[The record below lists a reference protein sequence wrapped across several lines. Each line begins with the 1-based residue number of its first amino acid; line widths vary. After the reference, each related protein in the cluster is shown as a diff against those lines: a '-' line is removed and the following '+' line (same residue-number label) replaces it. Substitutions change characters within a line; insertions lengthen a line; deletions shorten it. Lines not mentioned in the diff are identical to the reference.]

1 MVFHSLWGW
10 EKRYFVL
17 PGSFLN
23 FPPRAPPGTAVPRT
37 PAFQRNRAIEFSPR
51 HARKEES
58 GRGHPA
64 PRKGAAAP
72 LTPASGEHY
81 IALHPRRDH
90 LKVAARDFIERS
102 GVLHCT
108 CSSRNV
114 RNKRDEARRSA
125 WKRIFKSPCILACFL
140 SFCSAAILLL
150 LRERRWQDM
159 QKSAR
164 LLHPLHQSE
173 HSPDVLPVKDA
184 PVDDRPAAL
193 VIGADDLVE
202 IAMKIVPQPAQILR
216 SQADVIPEIVR
227 IALYM
232 RDGIDA
238 CGGIGH
244 DLHDPD
250 TSVA

>member
-1 MVFHSLWGW
+1 MFVISAM
-10 EKRYFVL
+10 KRD
-17 PGSFLN
+17 
-23 FPPRAPPGTAVPRT
+23 AP
-37 PAFQRNRAIEFSPR
+37 
-51 HARKEES
+51 H
-58 GRGHPA
+58 GRGLLNRLASSHVSYLF
-64 PRKGAAAP
+64 AA
-72 LTPASGEHY
+72 LLFFLQQRS
-81 IALHPRRDH
+81 IA
-90 LKVAARDFIERS
+90 
-102 GVLHCT
+102 GT
-108 CSSRNV
+108 
-114 RNKRDEARRSA
+114 
-125 WKRIFKSPCILACFL
+125 
-140 SFCSAAILLL
+140 